1 MLERKVLDHMRR
13 WKSRARGRE
22 ALLIEGARR
31 VGKSTAV
38 EQFAKNEYRSSI
50 IIDFSRLPRDVRSI
64 FEDQRDDLDTFFMLL
79 SVYYRT
85 PLHTRESLIVF
96 DEVQLYPK
104 AREMIKHLVADGRY
118 DFMETGS
125 LISIKRHIKDIVI
138 PSEERKLE
146 MDPLDFEEFCWA
158 MGEKLLSD
166 LIRNSF
172 ETSRQLPD
180 ALHKRAMRLWR
191 EYLLVGGM
199 PQAVNEYVQS
209 RDFNEVDYIKRGI
222 IDLYLDD
229 MGKLA
234 NGDAGKLRSIF
245 SQIPGQLSKHEKKFT
260 LASIDREARSRSYDS
275 AFFWLE
281 DARLTNIC
289 RNATDPTVGLGL
301 SEDNASF
308 KCYMADTGLLV
319 SQVFADRRSTPS
331 EVYRDILFG
340 RLSLNE
346 GMLVENAV
354 AQQLRANGRRLFFYS
369 RYARGDSQRTME
381 IDFLIVRAHDDAT
394 LRARV
399 SPVEVKSTKRYG
411 TSSLDKFERTFGGRL
426 GRSYVLHPRQVA
438 SSGQRTLLPLYF
450 AFCL

>member
-79 SVYYRT
+79 SAYYRT

-118 DFMETGS
+118 DFVETGS
-125 LISIKRHIKDIVI
+125 LISIKRHVKDIVI

-172 ETSRQLPD
+172 ETPRQLPD
-180 ALHKRAMRLWR
+180 AL
-191 EYLLVGGM
+191 
-199 PQAVNEYVQS
+199 Q
-209 RDFNEVDYIKRGI
+209 
-222 IDLYLDD
+222 
-229 MGKLA
+229 
-234 NGDAGKLRSIF
+234 
-245 SQIPGQLSKHEKKFT
+245 
-260 LASIDREARSRSYDS
+260 DR
-275 AFFWLE
+275 
-281 DARLTNIC
+281 
-289 RNATDPTVGLGL
+289 
-301 SEDNASF
+301 
-308 KCYMADTGLLV
+308 
-319 SQVFADRRSTPS
+319 
-331 EVYRDILFG
+331 
-340 RLSLNE
+340 
-346 GMLVENAV
+346 
-354 AQQLRANGRRLFFYS
+354 
-369 RYARGDSQRTME
+369 
-381 IDFLIVRAHDDAT
+381 
-394 LRARV
+394 
-399 SPVEVKSTKRYG
+399 KSTRLN
-411 TSSLDKFERTFGGRL
+411 SS
-426 GRSYVLHPRQVA
+426 HP
-438 SSGQRTLLPLYF
+438 
-450 AFCL
+450 

>member
-79 SVYYRT
+79 STYYRT

-166 LIRNSF
+166 LIRDSF
-172 ETSRQLPD
+172 ETPRQLPD
-180 ALHKRAMRLWR
+180 ALHQRAMRLWR

-222 IDLYLDD
+222 IDLYLND

-234 NGDAGKLRSIF
+234 NGDTGKLRSIF

-281 DARLTNIC
+281 DARLTN
-289 RNATDPTVGLGL
+289 
-301 SEDNASF
+301 
-308 KCYMADTGLLV
+308 YM
-319 SQVFADRRSTPS
+319 
-331 EVYRDILFG
+331 
-340 RLSLNE
+340 
-346 GMLVENAV
+346 
-354 AQQLRANGRRLFFYS
+354 
-369 RYARGDSQRTME
+369 SQRN
-381 IDFLIVRAHDDAT
+381 RSDD
-394 LRARV
+394 
-399 SPVEVKSTKRYG
+399 
-411 TSSLDKFERTFGGRL
+411 RL
-426 GRSYVLHPRQVA
+426 GPQQGQRIIQVLHGGHGAAR
-438 SSGQRTLLPLYF
+438 LPGLR
-450 AFCL
+450 